1 MEQIGFI
8 KSGLRKEM
16 RVDMDLRRT
25 SKRVSILASISVIS
39 VMAMTG
45 CSDSEKETN
54 VNVTASIKESYYEE
68 ETTDGQVSESE
79 TEGITDL
86 EAVLDPSEESE
97 SATES
102 AADTLTTVTK
112 ESSGGTISSEE
123 ETTTTSTEYESVK
136 ETTTKAKETT
146 TKAKETTTAKPTS
159 TPAPTT
165 TTAPATTTE
174 AEIQYDLYAV
184 TEANAVNY
192 RSYYEEILVLVNQ
205 IRAEA
210 GVAPLVLDDQLCKAA
225 TMRAV
230 EMDYANLFSHTRP
243 DGSSCF
249 TVLSQYG
256 ISYRSCGENI
266 AAGYSSP
273 EDVVEGWKNSSGHY
287 KNMVNSSYTKLGVG
301 YAKRQFG
308 EWAHYWVQLFTS

>member
-1 MEQIGFI
+1 
-8 KSGLRKEM
+8 
-16 RVDMDLRRT
+16 MDLRRT